1 MQKKLQLLFV
11 MALFAFTSALAQVT
25 TSSMSGKITDE
36 KDDSPIMGAIVQAT
50 HLPSGTKYG
59 AATNASGRYTI
70 QGMRAGGPYK
80 VNVSFIGTK
89 AKEFDIKSLA
99 LGETYELSTSLAENT
114 TLLQGVTVSAKR
126 STRGESTSFENTE
139 IEMTPTIDRNIY
151 DVIKQS
157 ALVSVSKYG
166 GTTINGNNNRYNSF
180 QIDGT
185 VSNDV
190 FGLAGSGTNG
200 GQTGANP
207 ISLDAIEQIHISVA
221 PFDVRQGGF
230 TGGAINAVT
239 KSGTNEF
246 HGSAYG
252 YYNNQNFYS
261 RYNQALQKTS
271 KMTKQ
276 YDETFGATVGGPI
289 IKDKLFFFASAE
301 YKKNSYPA
309 AFYPGVDDATFV
321 SAAVAQQIADQ
332 YYNMTGIRESFGAKD
347 IETQSLGLLGRID
360 WNINDKHKFTFRYQ
374 YNGSSQDKANSSATT
389 LYFNNSGYKQ
399 TNRTHSF
406 VAELN
411 SRISETLSNEARA
424 SYTRV
429 RDWRDVPYQGPT
441 AYITNAQVF
450 GQADPSN
457 PSHNY
462 PKSGSINIGTEYS
475 SGINNLDQD
484 NITIEDNLTF
494 YAGNHTV
501 TLGTHNE
508 SYNFYNGYYQ
518 YSNGEYY
525 YNGLNDFLNNNASR
539 YYYNYSDY
547 NLTGSYG
554 WRANVLAA
562 QIGLYAQDKWDISDA
577 FQLTYGIRF
586 DAPFFWN
593 KPTANPTFNAS
604 TYATTFGVRVGQVP
618 HFNIMTSPRIG
629 FRWYLDKAKKTTI
642 HGGTGLFTGR
652 VPFVW
657 LSNVYSNTGMEMKS
671 TTLYTVAN
679 QIDKWQDQ
687 QALVQSGASSAK
699 PTINTVSGKFKY
711 PQTWRSNLAIE
722 HDFGYGWKA
731 SVEGF
736 YSKNLHAVYFENLSL
751 QATTQRSYVVP
762 NVEASSVPYYSTDA
776 GAYYNIINLRTIDKG
791 YSYQITAKVEKSF
804 NFGLDLSVSYTF
816 GHSKSVND
824 GLSSVALSNWNN
836 YASTDVNEPK
846 LSYSM
851 FDIPHQVKARAMYS
865 SRKYL
870 NGKLNTEVGLTYY
883 GNTGMRYSLTM
894 SESTSGNNRYT
905 FNGDGRTGHTLL
917 YIPTDA
923 EIEQMNWK
931 NADDKAKFQK
941 WASTDRYAKEHRGE
955 FAERF
960 GATAP
965 WENHFDL
972 HFAENFYYN
981 KKGGKIQLSLD
992 ITNVSNLLNKKWGT
1006 YYSSTTYISPLKVES
1021 IDINGDSRIGTF
1033 SYTGTTG
1040 PSVNQIYSRWHAQLG
1055 LKVTF

>member
-1 MQKKLQLLFV
+1 
-11 MALFAFTSALAQVT
+11 
-25 TSSMSGKITDE
+25 MSGKITDE
-36 KDDSPIMGAIVQAT
+36 KDDSPVMGAIVQAI
-50 HLPSGTKYG
+50 HVPSGTKYG
-59 AATNASGRYTI
+59 AATNMAGRYTI

-80 VNVSFIGTK
+80 VTVSYIGTK
-89 AKEFDIKSLA
+89 TKEFDVKSLS

-114 TLLQGVTVSAKR
+114 TMLQGVTVSAKR
-126 STRGESTSFENTE
+126 ATRGESTTFDNST
-139 IEMTPTIDRNIY
+139 IELAPTIDRNIY
-151 DVIKQS
+151 DVVKQS
-157 ALVSVSKYG
+157 SLVSVSKYG
-166 GTTINGNNNRYNSF
+166 GVTISGNNNRYNSF

-207 ISLDAIEQIHISVA
+207 ISLDAIEQIQVSVA
-221 PFDVRQGGF
+221 PFDVRQSGF

-252 YYNNQNFYS
+252 FYNNQNFYS
-261 RYNQALQKTS
+261 RYNQALQKTA

-276 YDETFGATVGGPI
+276 YDETFGATIGGPI

-301 YKKNSYPA
+301 YKKNSYPGA
-309 AFYPGVDDATFV
+309 YYPGVDDNSFV
-321 SAAVAQQIADQ
+321 TAALAQEIADK
-332 YYNMTGIRESFGAKD
+332 YYERTGIRESFGPKD
-347 IETQSLGLLGRID
+347 VETQSLGIVGRID
-360 WNINDKHKFTFRYQ
+360 WNINDKNKFTFRYQ

-399 TNRTHSF
+399 TNRTHTF

-411 SRISETLSNEARA
+411 SKISETISNEARA

-441 AYITNAQVF
+441 AYIVNARVF
-450 GQADPSN
+450 GPNN
-457 PSHNY
+457 PAG

-475 SGINNLDQD
+475 SGINSLDQD
-484 NITIEDNLTF
+484 NITIEDNLSF
-494 YAGNHTV
+494 YLGNHTLTV
-501 TLGTHNE
+501 GTHNE

-525 YNGLNDFLNNNASR
+525 YNGIDDYMNNNASR

-554 WRANVLAA
+554 WRSNVQAGQL
-562 QIGLYAQDKWDISDA
+562 GLYAQDKWNMTDL

-593 KPTANPTFNAS
+593 KPTANDAFNAS
-604 TYATTFGVRVGQVP
+604 TYASTFGVRVGQVP
-618 HFNIMTSPRIG
+618 HFKIMTSPRIG
-629 FRWYLDKAKKTTI
+629 FRWYLDSSKKTLLR
-642 HGGTGLFTGR
+642 GGTGWFTGR

-657 LSNVYSNTGMEMKS
+657 LSNVYGNTGMEMKS

-687 QALVQSGASSAK
+687 MALVQSGASSAK

-722 HDFGYGWKA
+722 HDFGW
-731 SVEGF
+731 GF
-736 YSKNLHAVYFENLSL
+736 KGTLEALYSKNLNAVYFENLAL
-751 QATTQRSYVVP
+751 QATNQRSYVVP
-762 NVEASSVPYYSTDA
+762 GVAASSVPYYSTDA
-776 GAYYNIINLRTIDKG
+776 GAYYNIINLRSINKG
-791 YSYQITAKVEKSF
+791 YSYQFTAKIEKSF
-804 NFGLDLSVSYTF
+804 NFGLDLSASYTF
-816 GHSKSVND
+816 GHSKAVND

-846 LSYSM
+846 LSYSL
-851 FDIPHQVKARAMYS
+851 FDMPHQVKVQAMYN

-870 NGKLNTEVGLTYY
+870 SGKLNTEVGLTYY

-923 EIEQMNWK
+923 EIELMNWK
-931 NADDKAKFQK
+931 TPDDKTKFQT
-941 WASTDRYAKEHRGE
+941 WVANDRYAKDHRGK

-965 WENHFDL
+965 WENHFDFHL
-972 HFAENFYYN
+972 AENFYYN
-981 KKGGKIQLSLD
+981 KKGGKIQLSVD
-992 ITNVSNLLNKKWGT
+992 ITNVANLLNKKWGT

-1021 IDINGDSRIGTF
+1021 IDINGNDRIGTF
-1033 SYTGTTG
+1033 SYTGTTA
-1040 PSVNQIYSRWHAQLG
+1040 PSVNHVLSRWHAQMG